1 VYFHLLASQQQMK
14 NSSYLCVLC
23 GSAVR
28 KYNKNGI
35 TMTQKIFQEAIAAIV
50 NGDADKANAIARRGI
65 EEGVDPLELMTHGFI
80 TGINQVGD
88 LFGSGKLFIPGLVK
102 SADAM
107 EKATAIINA
116 ALPREQE
123 TASGKIVIGT
133 VEGDMHD
140 IGKTIVVSL
149 LRANGFEVLD
159 LGRDVAPQRFIE
171 EAEKFKA
178 DIIGSSTLL
187 TTTMGVQRELEE
199 ELKKAGLKEKYKTI
213 VGGAPVTRRWAKRI
227 GADAFAQD
235 AGDGV
240 NKVKQLLMKDS

>member
-1 VYFHLLASQQQMK
+1 
-14 NSSYLCVLC
+14 
-23 GSAVR
+23 
-28 KYNKNGI
+28 
-35 TMTQKIFQEAIAAIV
+35 MTQKIFEEAIEAIV
-50 NGDADKANAIARRGI
+50 NGDVDEATEIAKRGLK
-65 EEGVDPLELMTHGFI
+65 EGIAPLDLMNQGFI
-80 TGINQVGD
+80 PGINQVGE

-102 SADAM
+102 SAQAM

-116 ALPREQE
+116 AIPREQE
-123 TASGKIVIGT
+123 TVSGKIVIGT

-159 LGRDVAPQRFIE
+159 LGRDVPPQRFIE
-171 EAEKFKA
+171 EAEKFNA

-187 TTTMGVQRELEE
+187 TTTMVVQKELEE
-199 ELKKAGLKEKYKTI
+199 ALKKAGLRQKYKTI
-213 VGGAPVTRRWAKRI
+213 VGGAPVTQRWADRI

-240 NKVKQLLMKDS
+240 NKVKQLLAD

>member
-1 VYFHLLASQQQMK
+1 
-14 NSSYLCVLC
+14 
-23 GSAVR
+23 
-28 KYNKNGI
+28 
-35 TMTQKIFQEAIAAIV
+35 MTQKIFEEAIKAIV
-50 NGDADKANAIARRGI
+50 DGDLDKATAIARRGLAAGI
-65 EEGVDPLELMTHGFI
+65 DPLELMTNGFI
-80 TGINQVGD
+80 PGINEVGD
-88 LFGSGKLFIPGLVK
+88 LFGSGRLFIPGLIK

-107 EKATAIINA
+107 EKATAIINDA
-116 ALPREQE
+116 IPREQE
-123 TASGKIVIGT
+123 TVSGRIVVGT

-159 LGRDVAPQRFIE
+159 LGRDVPPARFIA
-171 EAEKFKA
+171 EAEKFNA

-187 TTTMGVQRELEE
+187 TTTMPVQKELEE

-213 VGGAPVTRRWAKRI
+213 VGGAPVTQRWANRI

-240 NKVKQLLMKDS
+240 KKAKQLLAR

>member
-1 VYFHLLASQQQMK
+1 
-14 NSSYLCVLC
+14 
-23 GSAVR
+23 
-28 KYNKNGI
+28 
-35 TMTQKIFQEAIAAIV
+35 MTQKIFKEAIRAIID
-50 NGDADKANAIARRGI
+50 GDLDKATDIATRGL
-65 EEGVDPLELMTHGFI
+65 EEGIDPLELMTNGFI
-80 TGINQVGD
+80 PGINEVGD
-88 LFGSGKLFIPGLVK
+88 QFGSGKLFIPGLVK

-116 ALPREQE
+116 AIPQEQE
-123 TASGKIVIGT
+123 TAGGKIVIGT

-159 LGRDVAPQRFIE
+159 LGRDVPPARFIE
-171 EAEKFKA
+171 EAEKFNA

-187 TTTMGVQRELEE
+187 TTTMPVQKELEE
-199 ELKKAGLKEKYKTI
+199 ELKNAGLKKRYKTI
-213 VGGAPVTRRWAKRI
+213 VGGAPVTQRWANRI

-240 NKVKQLLMKDS
+240 KKIKHLLAK